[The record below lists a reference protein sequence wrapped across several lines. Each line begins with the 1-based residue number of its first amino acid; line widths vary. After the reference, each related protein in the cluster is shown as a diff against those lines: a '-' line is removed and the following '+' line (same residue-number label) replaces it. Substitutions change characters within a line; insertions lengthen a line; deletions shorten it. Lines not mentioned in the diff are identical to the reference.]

1 MWNLG
6 KTAVVVVCGN
16 FPALS
21 SIGSVVA
28 SFVRA
33 LYQLCPLRLEGG
45 ILVVVSSWRVG
56 GLCPG

>member
-1 MWNLG
+1 VELRK
-6 KTAVVVVCGN
+6 KTAAAVVVCGN

-33 LYQLCPLRLEGG
+33 LCQLCTNCAAGG
-45 ILVVVSSWRVG
+45 WRMEF
-56 GLCPG
+56 